1 MPVRPVRGKS
11 SPSRRKAGLAGSSHV
26 SLPSE
31 FPSAK
36 KGINSFIEFLRNFQF
51 HKLKLYKQNE
61 IDEGVYTFFR
71 GGLADSDAT
80 SDATL
85 VARRGYL
92 RGS

>member
-51 HKLKLYKQNE
+51 HKLKLYKQIE
-61 IDEGVYTFFR
+61 IDHKKEKRTNNR
-71 GGLADSDAT
+71 RKKS
-80 SDATL
+80 
-85 VARRGYL
+85 RRG
-92 RGS
+92 RH